1 MKEIVLDLKT
11 SRISEKLELIF
22 VKDKL
27 GNDYEIETRTRIIY
41 LINGLNRQ
49 AKKLLSEDEMEDIL
63 YKTLPF

>member
-1 MKEIVLDLKT
+1 MEEIVLDLKM

-27 GNDYEIETRTRIIY
+27 DNHYEIETRTRIIY

-49 AKKLLSEDEMEDIL
+49 AKKVLSEDEMEDIIYL
-63 YKTLPF
+63 TLPF